1 MEFLFVIAALVAV
14 KHFCR
19 TEPKSFSQTELPEIH
34 PVSMSRSEYRAN
46 ARRFR

>member
-19 TEPKSFSQTELPEIH
+19 TSPRSFSPEEIRELT
-34 PVSMSRSEYRAN
+34 VSRSEYRAN
-46 ARRFR
+46 ARRFL